1 MGFSV
6 SLGVLY
12 PSRVTS
18 DSSAMTSAVLRE
30 KEKERTL
37 KMAGG
42 LSMKHRRPTG
52 ATYMHKNY
60 QGFISDLR
68 SWERMGRKIKV
79 VLFRKSSVIFVNIQ
93 LRTSVRFPERAFALR
108 FFFPKEE
115 KNLSKIFIDDV

>member
-37 KMAGG
+37 KMVGG
-42 LSMKHRRPTG
+42 LSWKHPRPSG
-52 ATYMHKNY
+52 ATHMHKNY

-79 VLFRKSSVIFVNIQ
+79 MLFRKSSVIFVNIQ
-93 LRTSVRFPERAFALR
+93 LRTSMGFPERAFALR
-108 FFFPKEE
+108 FFFQRKR
-115 KNLSKIFIDDV
+115 KISVKFS